1 MDKYLS
7 DLKQIIKR
15 PEMKVLPGNL
25 AFFFFLSVIPII
37 TLIGYLT
44 TIFSVGTDSTAFLI
58 MELLPSSIAEVLE
71 PFLNK
76 VGMDVNIV
84 IFMISGFILA
94 SNGPNSIIVI
104 SNTLY
109 DIPQSN
115 YLVRRIKAFF
125 LTILMVVLI
134 LFMIIALAFGDSI
147 MKFILSLEFLRQVS
161 KTVYTIYSLLKWPLG
176 LFFVFFVIKFLYTVA
191 PDRRIP
197 SKYVNKGAVF
207 TTIGWSL
214 ITAFYSYYVTNFT
227 NYDLFYGSLSN
238 IIVLLMW
245 GYFLAYILVLGIAIN
260 TTPTMLEEIST
271 NKNVEINP

>member
-1 MDKYLS
+1 MDKYLN

-37 TLIGYLT
+37 TLIGYLAT
-44 TIFSVGTDSTAFLI
+44 VLSVGTDSTSFLL
-58 MELLPSSIAEVLE
+58 MELLPRSIADVLE

-76 VGMDVNIV
+76 VGMDANII
-84 IFMISGFILA
+84 IFMISGFVLA

-109 DIPQSN
+109 DIPHSN

-125 LTILMVVLI
+125 LTILMVILI

-147 MKFILSLEFLRQVS
+147 MKFILSLEFLRHIS

-176 LFFVFFVIKFLYTVA
+176 LFLVFFVIKFLYTVA
-191 PDRRIP
+191 PDRKIP
-197 SKYVNKGAVF
+197 SKYVNKGAIF

-260 TTPTMLEEIST
+260 TSPAVLEEISL
-271 NKNVEINP
+271 NKNS